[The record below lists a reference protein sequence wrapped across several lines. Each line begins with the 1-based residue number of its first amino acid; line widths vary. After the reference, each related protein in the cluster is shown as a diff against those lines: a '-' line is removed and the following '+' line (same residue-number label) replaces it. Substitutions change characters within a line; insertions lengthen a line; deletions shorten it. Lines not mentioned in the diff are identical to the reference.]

1 MSVRFFRKGAIIPV
15 ALAAVVAVLV
25 LAPVKTALAETNT
38 LLVLD
43 ASGSMRG
50 RIDDTV
56 KMDMAKDVLC
66 DYIETLPADMNV
78 GLVAYGHRHR
88 DDCKDV
94 EYLVP
99 LGKNNHDLLVRTIR
113 NLKPMGKTPITL
125 SLEKAAAIL
134 DKKPNDS
141 NSIILV
147 SDGKESCDAD
157 PCALITA
164 YMAQGKPFISHV
176 IGFDVD
182 ARARKEL
189 ECIAAAGK
197 GTYQPVDDLG
207 AFRTAFQNVK
217 KTVPPAPTAA
227 KAPTRLKSGA
237 LSLQKNSFTS
247 GERIWVHFSTPD
259 AYSDNA
265 WIGIIPSHVP
275 HGREAVNDEHD
286 VSYQY
291 LNKARTGD
299 LEFYA
304 PGTPG
309 SYDFRMHDTDENG
322 VEVASV
328 SFQVTRGAATLT
340 LPKTD
345 LISGEVFQVH
355 FTAHT
360 PLTGKAWLGI
370 VPSEIPHGSEERNDD
385 HDVAYQYLDGKPM
398 GTLTFNAPT
407 RPGSYDMRLHDN
419 DDKGTEIASVT
430 FTVAPASGSV
440 TLAKTTYRSGEK
452 ISVTFSTP
460 PNLSPSAWIG
470 IIPSDIPHGSEAR
483 NDEFDVT
490 YQHLSGKSSGV
501 LEFVAPAAPGS
512 YDFRLNDSD
521 DDGNELA
528 SVSFTVVPATGSL
541 VLNKTRFA
549 RGERIWLTVKT
560 SVPFASNAWVGIV
573 PADIPHGS
581 EERNDDN
588 DISYQYVQGKTEFVL
603 EFTAPDQP
611 GAYDFRLNDSDGGGN
626 EIASVAFTVN

>member
-1 MSVRFFRKGAIIPV
+1 MPVSFFQRGRIIPMV
-15 ALAAVVAVLV
+15 ILAVLAV
-25 LAPVKTALAETNT
+25 FTLAPVKTALAETNT

-50 RIDDTV
+50 RIGDMV

-66 DYIETLPADMNV
+66 DYIATLPADMNV

-125 SLEKAAAIL
+125 SLEKAVAIL

-164 YMAQGKPFISHV
+164 YMAQGKPLVTHV

-189 ECIAAAGK
+189 ECIATAGK
-197 GTYQPVDDLG
+197 GSYHPVDDLSG
-207 AFRTAFQNVK
+207 FKVAFQNVK
-217 KTVPPAPTAA
+217 KNTPPIPAVAA
-227 KAPTRLKSGA
+227 SPTRLKSGI
-237 LSLQKNSFTS
+237 LSLQKNSFTA

-259 AYSDNA
+259 AYSDSA

-275 HGREAVNDEHD
+275 HGREEVNDEHD
-286 VSYQY
+286 VTYQH

-299 LEFYA
+299 LEFFA

-309 SYDFRMHDTDENG
+309 QYDFRMNNSDDNG
-322 VEVASV
+322 IEVASV
-328 SFQVTRGAATLT
+328 SFQVTQGAASITLS
-340 LPKTD
+340 KTR
-345 LISGEVFQVH
+345 LITGEVFEVH
-355 FTAHT
+355 FKADATLS
-360 PLTGKAWLGI
+360 PKAWVGI
-370 VPSEIPHGSEERNDD
+370 VPSDIPHGSEERNDE
-385 HDVAYQYLDGKPM
+385 HDVAYQYLNGKAM

-407 RPGSYDMRLHDN
+407 RPGSYDMRLHDT

-430 FTVAPASGSV
+430 FSVAPASGAM
-440 TLAKTTYRSGEK
+440 TLSKTRFQGGEK

-470 IIPSDIPHGSEAR
+470 IIPSEIPHGSEER
-483 NDEFDVT
+483 NDEFDLT

-501 LEFVAPAAPGS
+501 LDFVAPSKPGS

-521 DDGNELA
+521 DEGNELA
-528 SVSFTVVPATGSL
+528 SVSFTVVSSSAGLT
-541 VLNKTRFA
+541 LNKTRFA
-549 RGERIWLTVKT
+549 PGERIWLNFKT
-560 SVPFASNAWVGIV
+560 SVAFASNAWVGII

-581 EERNDDN
+581 EERNDEF
-588 DISYQYVQGKTEFVL
+588 DISYQYLEGKTEGTL

-611 GAYDFRLNDSDGGGN
+611 GRYDFRLNDSDDEGN
-626 EIASVAFTVN
+626 EIASVGFTVN